1 MARFTG
7 KVAIITGSSNGI
19 GRATAVLFA
28 KEGAQV
34 TITGRNAQRLEE
46 TKQQILAAGVPEQN
60 VNSVVADVTT
70 DAGQDEI
77 LSTTLAKFGK
87 LDILVNNAGAAI
99 PDSQGKTGTA
109 QSIENYDATL
119 NVNLRS
125 VIALTKKSIPHLT
138 ATKGEI
144 VNISSIASGPRSTP
158 EFPHYSIAKAALD
171 QYTRNTAID
180 LIQHGIRVNSI
191 SPGLVATGFGSAMG
205 MPEEVSKKFYS
216 TMATMKE
223 CVPAGVM
230 GQPQD
235 IAEAIAFL
243 ADRKT
248 SSYII
253 GHQLVVDGGSSLVMG
268 LHCQDFSKLLQ

>member
-19 GRATAVLFA
+19 GRAAAVLFA

-34 TITGRNAQRLEE
+34 TITGRHAQRLEE
-46 TKQQILAAGVPEQN
+46 TRQQVLAAGVAEQN
-60 VNSVVADVTT
+60 VNSVIADVTT
-70 DAGQDEI
+70 EAGQDAI
-77 LSTTLAKFGK
+77 VSSTLAKFGK
-87 LDILVNNAGAAI
+87 VDILVNNAGAAI
-99 PDSQGKTGTA
+99 PDAQGKTGTA
-109 QSIENYDATL
+109 QGIENYDATL
-119 NVNLRS
+119 NLNLRS
-125 VIALTKKSIPHLT
+125 VVGLTKKLVPHLT
-138 ATKGEI
+138 KTKGEI

-158 EFPHYSIAKAALD
+158 EFPYYSIAKAALD

-205 MPEEVSKKFYS
+205 MSDEVSKKFYS
-216 TMATMKE
+216 TTATKKE
-223 CVPAGVM
+223 CVPAGFM

-243 ADRKT
+243 ADRK
-248 SSYII
+248 SSAYII
-253 GHQLVVDGGSSLVMG
+253 GHQLVVDGGSSLIMG
-268 LHCQDFSKLLQ
+268 LHTQDFSKLIE

>member
-1 MARFTG
+1 MARFAG

-19 GRATAVLFA
+19 GRAAAVLFA
-28 KEGAQV
+28 KEGAKV
-34 TITGRNAQRLEE
+34 TITGRHAERLEE
-46 TKQQILAAGVPEQN
+46 TKQQILAAGVPEGN

-70 DAGQDEI
+70 DAGQDLI
-77 LSTTLAKFGK
+77 LQTTLDKFGK

-99 PDSQGKTGTA
+99 PDAQGKTGTA

-119 NVNLRS
+119 NLNLRS
-125 VIALTKKSIPHLT
+125 VIALTKKVIPHLT
-138 ATKGEI
+138 ETKGEI
-144 VNISSIASGPRSTP
+144 VNISSIASGLRSTP

-216 TMATMKE
+216 KMATMKE

-243 ADRKT
+243 ADRKA

-268 LHCQDFSKLLQ
+268 LHCQDFAKLLQ